1 METLNSNSR
10 IAVGLHP
17 DIRQEIEQE
26 NQLQENIFLQDRQIT
41 GAADDNGCTGSATVD
56 GRDLTPLNE
65 KMGWYREEKTDV
77 R

>member
-26 NQLQENIFLQDRQIT
+26 NQLQENTFLQEQQVQEQRMTTDVQ
-41 GAADDNGCTGSATVD
+41 AAATVD

-65 KMGWYREEKTDV
+65 RWAGTGRKGTDV